1 MAPGITVLRKYYK
14 VWTASVAACL
24 ATLIVA
30 ALVLPKSF
38 GLLALSDIVQCL
50 LLLSGTLSLIHH
62 IVRTD
67 GRLRLFWILIAVG
80 IGLWFCYQL
89 LWVYF
94 EVLLRTEVPDLF
106 VGDIIVFLHIVPLMA
121 ALALRPH
128 VQQDEYAARLRNL
141 DFALLL
147 VWWVYLYVLAV
158 IPWQY
163 VVPDATPYNRN
174 LNLLYLI
181 EKLALLSTILFAWL
195 GSKNGWKKFYASLF
209 GASLTYAASSY
220 VATWALGSH
229 TYYTGSLYDIPL
241 AISMAWI
248 TIIGLWTPVRNPQ
261 TERRTDFTHDGVWLA
276 RVGMIAAFSLPLFG
290 VWSLLEQTVPVH
302 IRSFRLALTLAAAIL
317 IGIMVF
323 VRQRLLD
330 SELLRLLT
338 HSQQSFANLKRLQ
351 TQITESEKLASIG
364 QLVAGAAHELNNPI
378 TAMLGYS
385 DLLALSKPLNAE
397 QSGLAAK
404 MGQNARRTKS
414 LVASLLSFAKP
425 TPATFAPV
433 DLKTLLNT
441 AVKLSQSQWQSR
453 QTEIQT
459 EFSQGLLLVRG
470 DSNQLLQ
477 VCVQIINDALRAI
490 DRRQSGK
497 LIISA
502 QPAESSVVIQISDG
516 KPLQP
521 EEKRPASEEIL
532 SSLGLSACQTILR
545 QHQGRLFC
553 QEDANSA
560 MAIRVELPLI
570 ASSPEKSNATSV
582 PVWQPQA
589 FS

>member
-1 MAPGITVLRKYYK
+1 
-14 VWTASVAACL
+14 
-24 ATLIVA
+24 
-30 ALVLPKSF
+30 
-38 GLLALSDIVQCL
+38 
-50 LLLSGTLSLIHH
+50 
-62 IVRTD
+62 
-67 GRLRLFWILIAVG
+67 
-80 IGLWFCYQL
+80 
-89 LWVYF
+89 
-94 EVLLRTEVPDLF
+94 
-106 VGDIIVFLHIVPLMA
+106 
-121 ALALRPH
+121 
-128 VQQDEYAARLRNL
+128 
-141 DFALLL
+141 
-147 VWWVYLYVLAV
+147 
-158 IPWQY
+158 
-163 VVPDATPYNRN
+163 
-174 LNLLYLI
+174 
-181 EKLALLSTILFAWL
+181 
-195 GSKNGWKKFYASLF
+195 
-209 GASLTYAASSY
+209 
-220 VATWALGSH
+220 
-229 TYYTGSLYDIPL
+229 
-241 AISMAWI
+241 
-248 TIIGLWTPVRNPQ
+248 
-261 TERRTDFTHDGVWLA
+261 
-276 RVGMIAAFSLPLFG
+276 
-290 VWSLLEQTVPVH
+290 
-302 IRSFRLALTLAAAIL
+302 
-317 IGIMVF
+317 
-323 VRQRLLD
+323 
-330 SELLRLLT
+330 LLT

-404 MGQNARRTKS
+404 IGQNARRTKS

-425 TPATFAPV
+425 TPAIFAPV

-459 EFSQGLLLVRG
+459 EFSQGLLLVRA

-477 VCVQIINDALRAI
+477 VCLQIINDALRAI

-502 QPAESSVVIQISDG
+502 QPADSGVVIQISDG

-521 EEKRPASEEIL
+521 EEKRPASGEIL

-570 ASSPEKSNATSV
+570 ASSPEKSNAASV

>member
-1 MAPGITVLRKYYK
+1 MAARIALLRKYYK

-30 ALVLPKSF
+30 AVLLPKSF
-38 GLLALSDIVQCL
+38 ALLALSDIVQCV
-50 LLLSGTLSLIHH
+50 LLLSGTLSLSHH
-62 IVRTD
+62 ILRTD
-67 GRLRLFWILIAVG
+67 GRLRLFWMLTAAA
-80 IGLWFCYQL
+80 IGLWFCYQV

-94 EVLLRTEVPDLF
+94 EVFLRAEVPDLF
-106 VGDIIVFLHIVPLMA
+106 VGDIVLFLHIVPLMA

-128 VQQDEYAARLRNL
+128 VQQDEYAARLRNP

-163 VVPDATPYNRN
+163 VIPDATPYLRN
-174 LNLLYLI
+174 LNSLYLI
-181 EKLALLSTILFAWL
+181 EKVALLSTILLSWK
-195 GSKNGWKKFYASLF
+195 GSKNGWRKFYASLF
-209 GASLTYAASSY
+209 GACLTYAVSSY
-220 VATWALGSH
+220 VANWALSRR

-241 AISMAWI
+241 AFSMAWI
-248 TIIGLWTPVRNPQ
+248 TIIGLWTPERNPLAE
-261 TERRTDFTHDGVWLA
+261 ERSAFTHDGVWLA
-276 RVGMIAAFSLPLFG
+276 RVGMIAAFSLPLLG
-290 VWSLLEQTVPVH
+290 IWSLLEQTVAAP
-302 IRSFRLALTLAAAIL
+302 IKSFRLELTLAAAIL

-330 SELLRLLT
+330 RELLRLLT
-338 HSQQSFANLKRLQ
+338 NSQQSFANLKRLQ

-385 DLLALSKPLNAE
+385 DLLVLSKPLSAE

-404 MGQNARRTKS
+404 IGQNARRTRS

-425 TPATFAPV
+425 TAASFAPV
-433 DLKTLLNT
+433 DIKTLLST
-441 AVKLSQSQWQSR
+441 AIRLSQSQWQSR
-453 QTEIQT
+453 QTEIET
-459 EFSQGLLLVRG
+459 AFSQELLLVRG

-490 DRRQSGK
+490 DRRQRGK
-497 LIISA
+497 LIVSTQSA
-502 QPAESSVVIQISDG
+502 ECGAVIQISDG
-516 KPLQP
+516 MALEPGEKKPD
-521 EEKRPASEEIL
+521 SGEIL
-532 SSLGLSACQTILR
+532 SSLGLSACQTILG

-570 ASSPEKSNATSV
+570 GSAQEKSNGAPV
-582 PVWQPQA
+582 PAWQPQP
-589 FS
+589 FF